1 MSSRSSTTSSGPVT
15 IYEVAKAAGVSIGT
29 ASRVLNGGNKEVWAS
44 TAKRAERIRQIA
56 RELGYT
62 PSWRGRT
69 LAAKKTW
76 TIGLIQTP
84 YFPLCTGP
92 YEAMLLALSD
102 TLSRSNYHVTFV
114 RMEHEDRQ
122 HPLLSQG
129 LDGVIAYHV
138 VPDNVIEA
146 LRTSACPVVI
156 LNAVV
161 SEPFPTVLADDRQG
175 AQLAANY
182 LHELGH
188 RRVITLSWISRP
200 PYNLLPHFST
210 ACRREAFRE
219 RFIELDP
226 RSVVQPVE
234 ETEDRPMSHLIDEV
248 RRLRATAIVVDTS
261 DQALPLLHELWQAG
275 FRVPDQISVLSWNN
289 LPWTRYSI
297 PPLTV
302 IETPMEQMGRVA
314 AERLLT
320 LIEKGDPNGH
330 QTESNVVLPEKL
342 LIRSSTGRAV
352 SS

>member
-1 MSSRSSTTSSGPVT
+1 MASRQVTSSSGQVT

-69 LAAKKTW
+69 LASKKTW

-102 TLSRSNYHVTFV
+102 HLNRSNYHVTFV
-114 RMEHEDRQ
+114 RMEHEDRN
-122 HPLLSQG
+122 HPLLAQG

-138 VPDNVIEA
+138 VPENVVEA
-146 LRTSACPVVI
+146 LRSAACPVVI
-156 LNAVV
+156 LNALTQE
-161 SEPFPTVLADDRQG
+161 SFPAVLADDQQG
-175 AQLAANY
+175 AILAADY
-182 LHELGH
+182 LYELGH
-188 RRVITLSWISRP
+188 RRIITLSWISRP

-210 ACRREAFRE
+210 QRRREAFHQ
-219 RFIELDP
+219 RFTQLDP
-226 RSVVQPVE
+226 QAVVEAIE
-234 ETEDRPMSHLIDEV
+234 ETENRPMSHLIEEI
-248 RRLRATAIVVDTS
+248 RHINATAVVVDTS
-261 DQALPLLHELWQAG
+261 DQALPLLYELWQAG
-275 FRVPDQISVLSWNN
+275 IRVPDQVSVMSWND

-302 IETPMEQMGRVA
+302 IKTPMEEMGRSA
-314 AERLLT
+314 AERLLAM
-320 LIEKGDPNGH
+320 IDGDDDLASAH
-330 QTESNVVLPEKL
+330 STIVLPEEL
-342 LIRSSTGRAV
+342 LIRSSTGPVRT
-352 SS
+352 